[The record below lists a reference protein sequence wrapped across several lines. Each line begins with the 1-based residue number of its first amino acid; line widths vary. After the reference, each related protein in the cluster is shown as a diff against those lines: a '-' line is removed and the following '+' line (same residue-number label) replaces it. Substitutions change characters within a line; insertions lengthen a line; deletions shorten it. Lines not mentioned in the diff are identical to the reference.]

1 MLTIQELLDIIIMS
15 LAVGYIFMDMFVI
28 KRLNYAYPQKASFDW
43 HALLFSALITAPGI
57 IVHELAHKFVAILLG
72 LSATFHAHY
81 QFLMIGIALKLMNF
95 PFIFF
100 VPGYVEI
107 PYMYIHPLVNSLI
120 AFSGPAFNGLLYLG
134 AKFALSQNKYSQRTT
149 MILFFTQKINGLLF
163 VFNMLPI
170 PGFDGWQVYA
180 GLLRFFL

>member
-1 MLTIQELLDIIIMS
+1 M
-15 LAVGYIFMDMFVI
+15 
-28 KRLNYAYPQKASFDW
+28 NYAYPQKISFDW
-43 HALLFSALITAPGI
+43 NALLFSSLITAPGI
-57 IVHELAHKFVAILLG
+57 IFHEFAHKFVAILLG

-81 QFLMIGIALKLMNF
+81 QFLFIGIALKLMNF

-107 PYMYIHPLVNSLI
+107 PYMYINPLVNSLI
-120 AFSGPAFNGLLYLG
+120 AFSGPAFNGILYLG
-134 AKFALSQNKYSQRTT
+134 ARYLLQKKQFSQRTT
-149 MILFFTQKINGLLF
+149 AIIFFTQKINGLLF

-180 GLLRFFL
+180 GLLRALF

>member
-1 MLTIQELLDIIIMS
+1 MLTLNELFDIVIMS
-15 LAVGYIFMDMFVI
+15 LAVGYIFMDMFKI
-28 KRLNYAYPQKASFDW
+28 QRSSSSWQNRFDW
-43 HALLFSALITAPGI
+43 NSLFFSALITAPGI
-57 IVHELAHKFVAILLG
+57 IVHELAHKFIAILLG

-81 QFLMIGIALKLMNF
+81 QFLMVGIALKLMNF

-107 PYMYIHPLVNSLI
+107 PYLYIHPLINSLI
-120 AFSGPAFNGLLYLG
+120 AFAGPAFNGLLYLG
-134 AKFALSQNKYSQRTT
+134 AKFALQKKFSQRTT

-180 GLLRFFL
+180 GLVRFFL

>member
-1 MLTIQELLDIIIMS
+1 MS
-15 LAVGYIFMDMFVI
+15 LAVGYIFMDMFKI
-28 KRLNYAYPQKASFDW
+28 KRLNYAYSQISFDW
-43 HALLFSALITAPGI
+43 NALFFSALITAPGI

-72 LSATFHAHY
+72 FSATFHAHY
-81 QFLMIGIALKLMNF
+81 QFLMVGIALKLMNF

-107 PYMYIHPLVNSLI
+107 PYLYIHPLINSLI

-134 AKFALSQNKYSQRTT
+134 AKFALQKKFSQRTM

-180 GLLRFFL
+180 GLIKFFL